1 MSNPSS
7 ESSIWSSDIETIL
20 TAISKNCVILSR
32 QHKLKYF
39 HLQRLLRFFK
49 LPCILLSSVNAVFS
63 VSLSAFNT
71 QDRVS
76 LLCSFISLI
85 TTIITSIE
93 LYLQIEKFMVV
104 ELEASKS
111 YQILYVE
118 IIKVLS
124 LNRENRNVDSQA
136 FLDKCISEYQKLFD
150 ASCILENNIK
160 DELIKIHDDEP
171 LEWRP
176 SRDDLDVERNSE
188 II

>member
-1 MSNPSS
+1 MSSPSS
-7 ESSIWSSDIETIL
+7 DSSVWSSDIETIL
-20 TAISKNCVILSR
+20 NAISKNCVILSR

-63 VSLSAFNT
+63 VSLSAFIT

-93 LYLQIEKFMVV
+93 LYLQIEKHMVT
-104 ELEASKS
+104 ELDASKS
-111 YQILYVE
+111 YQILNVE

-124 LNRENRNVDSQA
+124 LNRENRNIDSSA
-136 FLDKCISEYQKLFD
+136 FLDKCIGEYQKLYE
-150 ASCILENNIK
+150 ASCLLENNIK
-160 DELIKIHDDEP
+160 DELINIYGGNP
-171 LEWRP
+171 LEWKP
-176 SRDDLDVERNSE
+176 SRDDLDVERNGE
-188 II
+188 TI

>member
-1 MSNPSS
+1 
-7 ESSIWSSDIETIL
+7 
-20 TAISKNCVILSR
+20 
-32 QHKLKYF
+32 
-39 HLQRLLRFFK
+39 
-49 LPCILLSSVNAVFS
+49 
-63 VSLSAFNT
+63 
-71 QDRVS
+71 
-76 LLCSFISLI
+76 
-85 TTIITSIE
+85 
-93 LYLQIEKFMVV
+93 MVV

-111 YQILYVE
+111 YQMLYVE

-176 SRDDLDVERNSE
+176 SRDDLDVERNGE